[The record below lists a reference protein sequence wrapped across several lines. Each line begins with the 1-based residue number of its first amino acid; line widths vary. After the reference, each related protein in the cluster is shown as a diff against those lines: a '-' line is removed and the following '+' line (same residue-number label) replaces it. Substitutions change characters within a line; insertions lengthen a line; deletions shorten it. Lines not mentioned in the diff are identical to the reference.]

1 MQTRFNSTLNN
12 PSKLTLNSKRKVMME
27 FKRIQ
32 YEMEQVKQQKVI
44 PAKDPEVPDFLK
56 KYQESAQVTHSDV

>member
-27 FKRIQ
+27 FKRI
-32 YEMEQVKQQKVI
+32 
-44 PAKDPEVPDFLK
+44 
-56 KYQESAQVTHSDV
+56 